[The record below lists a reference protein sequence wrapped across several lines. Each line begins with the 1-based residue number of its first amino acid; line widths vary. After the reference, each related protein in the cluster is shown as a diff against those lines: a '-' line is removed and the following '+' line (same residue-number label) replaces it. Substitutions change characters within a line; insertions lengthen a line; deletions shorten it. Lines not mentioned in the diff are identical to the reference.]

1 MVRKTELAKRVL
13 VQLMQRDM
21 TQAELI
27 EEVKKRSGM
36 YCDYNVLN
44 RWFRGE
50 NVSER
55 IVNAVNDILFTA

>member
-1 MVRKTELAKRVL
+1 MVKKSDLAKKVL
-13 VQLMQRDM
+13 VQLMLRDM

-27 EEVKKRSGM
+27 EQVKQRSGM

-55 IVNAVNDILFTA
+55 IVNAVNDILFSA